1 MFFML
6 DSPNEI
12 NWIQIDNIIRT
23 QEWDIISFESNELK
37 YLSYTLSWIWIWR
50 YLKILKMVKRSW
62 RLLRI
67 LKQLDEESTSNGNF
81 VSISFNLSRLY
92 ESIYRG

>member
-37 YLSYTLSWIWIWR
+37 YLNYTLSWIWIWR

-81 VSISFNLSRLY
+81 VSISFNPL
-92 ESIYRG
+92 